1 MLDLVIAGGHVV
13 DGLGGPARRA
23 DVGLEGGRVSVVG
36 DLSAAETTRTLDATG
51 LHVLPGMVD
60 AHSHSELT
68 VLSDGRAR
76 SKVRQGVTTEING
89 NCGLGPFPTGAGG
102 EAQLRAAVALLD
114 YDPGVPWPAPDLH
127 AYRHALDDARP
138 AINVAVLAGHI
149 PLRLAA
155 APDQPGPLD
164 RQQILRLAAL
174 ADESIEAGAVGLS
187 TGLMYPPAMSAERDE
202 LLALGAAVA
211 KRGAVFSVH
220 ARNYSFALLD
230 AIDEAIDIALT
241 TGCRL
246 QFSHLAVAGRANWGS
261 VARALERIDAAN
273 ERGADIAA
281 DIYPYL
287 AGSANLSQLLPEW
300 AQLGG
305 APAIVERLRT
315 ASDRARVLAEWPG
328 LLQFG
333 WDEVEVSAVDD
344 EFADVLGMNIVDA
357 AATRDA
363 DPSEFALDL
372 IAGTEN
378 RVMMVAY
385 GRSEDDLW
393 AALDHPATM
402 IGSDG
407 LALDPDGPTGMGR
420 PHPRSYG
427 CYPRW
432 LGPFVR
438 TGRISLERA
447 VRMATALPAER
458 FGLRDRGTVV
468 PGSFADLTIVDLAKL
483 EDLATYH
490 DPARFPVGVEH
501 VLVAGELVVEDGRQH
516 DDVRPGVFVTR

>member
-1 MLDLVIAGGHVV
+1 MLDLAILGGQVV
-13 DGLGGPARRA
+13 DGSGAPARRA
-23 DVGLEGGRVSVVG
+23 DVGITGDRITIVG
-36 DLSAAETTRTLDATG
+36 DLAGTDAARTLDATG

-60 AHSHSELT
+60 VHSHSELA

-102 EAQLRAAVALLD
+102 VDQLRAAVAILD
-114 YDPGVPWPAPDLH
+114 YDPAVPWPAPDLQ
-127 AYRHALDDARP
+127 AYRRALEEARP
-138 AINVAVLAGHI
+138 AINMAVLAGHI

-155 APDQPGPLD
+155 APDQPGALD
-164 RQQILRLAAL
+164 RQQIQRLAAV
-174 ADESIEAGAVGLS
+174 AGEAIDAGAVGLS

-202 LLALGAAVA
+202 LLALGTVVA
-211 KRGAVFSVH
+211 EHDAIFSMH
-220 ARNYSFALLD
+220 ARNYSNALLD
-230 AIDEAIDIALT
+230 AVDEAIDISLT

-273 ERGADIAA
+273 ERGADIAV

-305 APAIVERLRT
+305 APALVERLRNEG
-315 ASDRARVLAEWPG
+315 DRQRILAEWPG

-357 AATRDA
+357 AATRGA
-363 DPSEFALDL
+363 DPSEFVLDL

-393 AALDHPATM
+393 AALSHPAAM

-438 TGRISLERA
+438 SGRVTLERA

-458 FGLRDRGTVV
+458 FGLRDRGSVA
-468 PGSFADLTIVDLAKL
+468 PGAFADLTIVDLATL

-490 DPARFPVGVEH
+490 DPARFPVGVED
-501 VLVAGELVVEDGRQH
+501 VLVAGQLVVEDGEQH
-516 DDVRPGVFVTR
+516 DEVRPGRFVTR